1 MTANLSDMKREPSPT
16 QRAIRQAKP
25 FRSLG
30 QEAVV
35 ALLLAAERI
44 RWPYLDLLA
53 AEGDLTLQQY
63 NVLRIL
69 RGAGASGLPTLDI
82 AARMIDKSPG
92 ITRLLDRLEAR
103 RLVRRVRCPQDR
115 RQVLCHATAQARQ
128 LLAELDAPM
137 AEAARRL
144 VAPLGGSRTL
154 ALIASLD
161 EIRNAATSATPQPR
175 LPETTV
181 QS

>member
-1 MTANLSDMKREPSPT
+1 MGTIGDEIHQTR
-16 QRAIRQAKP
+16 P
-25 FRSLG
+25 FADVAE
-30 QEAVV
+30 EAVV
-35 ALLLAAERI
+35 TLVATADRVRGTLSRVVDRGGI
-44 RWPYLDLLA
+44 
-53 AEGDLTLQQY
+53 TLQQY